1 MSKKTKTNNRTIKYG
16 AKTGTKK
23 KPHFGNYDI
32 YSNPKPK
39 DTVRIKYATI
49 KDIKFTINK
58 LESLYAR
65 KLRPHARISKIA
77 NVLEQRMRVLK
88 EKNPGNRISEKY
100 HIGKTITSRRFPLGA
115 RQFVYNRAP
124 ACVNVCTHVHTLRGN
139 DPNGCF

>member
-88 EKNPGNRISEKY
+88 EKNPGNNEISKRHLLTKRYFEFLKLRTKQNTEEK
-100 HIGKTITSRRFPLGA
+100 RRDLKFT
-115 RQFVYNRAP
+115 F
-124 ACVNVCTHVHTLRGN
+124 
-139 DPNGCF
+139 